1 MPVQNRYDGR
11 MTSLDTGHPYEQ
23 LTPDLI
29 LNALDDRGFV
39 TDGRLLAL
47 NSYEN
52 RVYQIGIE
60 EAEPLIAKFYRPGRW
75 TRDAIQEEHNFAME
89 LAGHEIPVIAP
100 VQDNQGETLHEYHG
114 FLFGVYPRCGGH
126 WPDLDT
132 REQREQM
139 GRFLGRL
146 HAVGATQR
154 FEHRTRLGIDTLGEA
169 SRGFILEQN
178 FLPDYLHEAYS
189 SLTADLLEKI
199 RNLFD
204 VIGPL
209 GAIRLHGDCHKSN
222 ILWRDKGPHFV
233 DLDDACSGPAIQ
245 DVWMLLSGDREEMR
259 MQMEDLLN
267 GYRMFRD
274 FDESSALLIEP
285 LRTLRIMH
293 YAAWIARR
301 WEDPAFPIAF
311 PWFDSPRY
319 WEDHILSLRE
329 QASALDEPSIL

>member
-1 MPVQNRYDGR
+1 
-11 MTSLDTGHPYEQ
+11 MTDTPSRHPYER

-29 LNALDDRGFV
+29 LNALDAHGFH

-52 RVYQIGIE
+52 RVYQVGIE
-60 EAEPLIAKFYRPGRW
+60 DADPVIAKFYRPERW
-75 TRDAIQEEHNFAME
+75 SRDAILEEHRFALE
-89 LAGHEIPVIAP
+89 LAEQEIPVVAP
-100 VQDNQGETLHEYHG
+100 LTDAQGSSLHEHGG
-114 FLFGVYPRCGGH
+114 FLFGVYPRCGGR

-146 HAVGATQR
+146 HAVGATER
-154 FEHRTRLGIDTLGEA
+154 FQHRARLDIETLGDA
-169 SRGFILEQN
+169 SREFILEAG
-178 FLPDYLHEAYS
+178 FLPDYLRKAYD
-189 SLTADLLEKI
+189 SLTTDLLQKI
-199 RNLFD
+199 RNLFA
-204 VIGPL
+204 VVGPPP
-209 GAIRLHGDCHKSN
+209 AIRLHGDCHKSN
-222 ILWRDKGPHFV
+222 ILWRDNGPHFV
-233 DLDDACSGPAIQ
+233 DLDDACNGPAIQ
-245 DVWMLLSGDREEMR
+245 DLWMLLSGEREEMR
-259 MQMEDLLN
+259 AQMQDLLT

-274 FDESSALLIEP
+274 FDESTTLLIEP

-301 WEDPAFPIAF
+301 WQDPAFPIAF

-329 QASALDEPSIL
+329 QASALDEPAIL